1 VAVWPAFTSPTSD
14 SLSGTTSC
22 IELRLLSTANDALE
36 EPEDPE
42 PAVDE
47 EVPVPVAPV
56 PVPALLD
63 VALLLVL
70 LVEAFVVPVA
80 ETVSPISPESATI
93 VPSSGA

>member
-1 VAVWPAFTSPTSD
+1 
-14 SLSGTTSC
+14 
-22 IELRLLSTANDALE
+22 LLSTANDALE

-70 LVEAFVVPVA
+70 LLLVEAFVVPVA